1 MSIWNKEFETM
12 PREELKKLQGQRL
25 RQAVE
30 YVSKRVPFYQ
40 RKFKEAGIKPEDIH
54 GLDDIGRLPFTTKG
68 DLRNE
73 YPFGMFAVPLEEVI
87 RIHASSGT
95 TGKPTVGGYTRNDL
109 KIWGEV
115 MARTVTSAG
124 VTAKDVA
131 QNAYGYGLFTGG
143 LGFHLGFETVGAT
156 TIPVSGGLTERQLML
171 MEDFGATVLSCTP
184 SYSIVL
190 AEEAEAAGID
200 FKKRMKLR
208 VGIFGAEPWTN
219 EMRQTIEERLGL
231 VSFDIYGLTEII
243 GPGVSVEC
251 EHHNG
256 LHIFEDHFLPEII
269 DPDTGASLPYG
280 EEGELVF
287 TTLTKEAMPVIR
299 YRTRDLTIL
308 HAEKCECG
316 RTLVRMEKIRGRTD
330 DMLIIRGV
338 NVFPSLVESTLL
350 SVDGLEPYYQIVV
363 DRPKD
368 QLDKLE
374 VLVEAR
380 KSYFEPVDMQALDE
394 LRKRAEHTLSSGLG
408 VGVDVKLMGPH
419 TIERSIGK
427 AKRVVDK
434 RDLYKG

>member
-1 MSIWNKEFETM
+1 MSIWNKEAETM
-12 PREELKKLQGQRL
+12 SREGLKELQGQRL

-73 YPFGMFAVPLEEVI
+73 YPFGMFAVPLEEVV

-219 EMRQTIEERLGL
+219 EMRQTIEKRLGL

-408 VGVDVKLMGPH
+408 VGVEVKLMGPH

>member
-1 MSIWNKEFETM
+1 MSIWNKEAETM
-12 PREELKKLQGQRL
+12 SREGLKELQGQRL

-40 RKFKEAGIKPEDIH
+40 RKFKEARIKPEDIH

-73 YPFGMFAVPLEEVI
+73 YPFGMFAVPLDEVV

-115 MARTVTSAG
+115 MARTVTAAG

-219 EMRQTIEERLGL
+219 EMRQTIEKRLGL

-380 KSYFEPVDMQALDE
+380 KSYFEPVDMQALEE

>member
-219 EMRQTIEERLGL
+219 EMRQTIEKRLGL

-380 KSYFEPVDMQALDE
+380 KSYFEPVDMQALEE

>member
-1 MSIWNKEFETM
+1 MSIWNKEAETM
-12 PREELKKLQGQRL
+12 SREGLKELQGQRL

-73 YPFGMFAVPLEEVI
+73 YPFGMFAVPLEEVV

-95 TGKPTVGGYTRNDL
+95 TGKPTVGGYTKNDL

-143 LGFHLGFETVGAT
+143 LGFHLGLETVGAT

-380 KSYFEPVDMQALDE
+380 KSYFEPVDMQALEE

>member
-219 EMRQTIEERLGL
+219 EMRQTIEKRLGL

-408 VGVDVKLMGPH
+408 VGVEVKLMGPH

>member
-1 MSIWNKEFETM
+1 MSIWNKEAETM
-12 PREELKKLQGQRL
+12 SREGLKELQGQRL

-73 YPFGMFAVPLEEVI
+73 YPFGMFAVPLEEVV

-219 EMRQTIEERLGL
+219 EMRQTIEKRLGL

-380 KSYFEPVDMQALDE
+380 KSYFEPVDMQALEE

>member
-1 MSIWNKEFETM
+1 MSIWNEKSETM
-12 PREELKKLQGQRL
+12 PRKELKELQGQRL
-25 RQAVE
+25 RQIVE
-30 YVSKRVPFYQ
+30 YVSKQVPLYQ
-40 RKFKEAGIKPEDIH
+40 HKFKEAGVKPEDIH
-54 GLDDIGRLPFTTKG
+54 GLDDIGRLPFTSKG

-73 YPFGMFAVPLEEVI
+73 YPFGMFAVPLEEVV

-109 KIWGEV
+109 KIWAEV
-115 MARTVTSAG
+115 MARTVTCAG

-219 EMRQTIEERLGL
+219 EMRQTIEKRLGL

-330 DMLIIRGV
+330 DMLIVRGV

-380 KSYFEPVDMQALDE
+380 KSYFEPVDMQALEE
-394 LRKRAEHTLSSGLG
+394 LRTRAEHTLSSGLG
-408 VGVDVKLMGPH
+408 VGVEVKLMGPH

>member
-1 MSIWNKEFETM
+1 MSIWNKEAETM
-12 PREELKKLQGQRL
+12 SREGLKELQGQRL

-408 VGVDVKLMGPH
+408 VGVEVKLMGPH

>member
-1 MSIWNKEFETM
+1 MSIWNKEAETM
-12 PREELKKLQGQRL
+12 SREGLKELQGQRL

-40 RKFKEAGIKPEDIH
+40 RKFKEAGVKPEDIH
-54 GLDDIGRLPFTTKG
+54 SLDDIGRLPFTTKG

-73 YPFGMFAVPLEEVI
+73 YPFGMFAVPLEEVV

-374 VLVEAR
+374 VLVEAN
-380 KSYFEPVDMQALDE
+380 KSYFEPVDMQTLEE

-408 VGVDVKLMGPH
+408 VGVEVKLMGPH

>member
-1 MSIWNKEFETM
+1 MSIWNKEAETM
-12 PREELKKLQGQRL
+12 SREGLKELQGQRL

-380 KSYFEPVDMQALDE
+380 KSYFEPVDMQALEE

>member
-1 MSIWNKEFETM
+1 
-12 PREELKKLQGQRL
+12 
-25 RQAVE
+25 
-30 YVSKRVPFYQ
+30 
-40 RKFKEAGIKPEDIH
+40 
-54 GLDDIGRLPFTTKG
+54 
-68 DLRNE
+68 
-73 YPFGMFAVPLEEVI
+73 
-87 RIHASSGT
+87 
-95 TGKPTVGGYTRNDL
+95 
-109 KIWGEV
+109 
-115 MARTVTSAG
+115 
-124 VTAKDVA
+124 
-131 QNAYGYGLFTGG
+131 
-143 LGFHLGFETVGAT
+143 
-156 TIPVSGGLTERQLML
+156 
-171 MEDFGATVLSCTP
+171 
-184 SYSIVL
+184 
-190 AEEAEAAGID
+190 
-200 FKKRMKLR
+200 MKLR

-231 VSFDIYGLTEII
+231 ESFDIYGLTEII

-380 KSYFEPVDMQALDE
+380 KSYFEPVDMQALEE
-394 LRKRAEHTLSSGLG
+394 LRKRAELTLSSGLG

-419 TIERSIGK
+419 AIERSIGK

>member
-219 EMRQTIEERLGL
+219 EMRQTIEKRLGL

-380 KSYFEPVDMQALDE
+380 KSYFEPVDMQALEE

-408 VGVDVKLMGPH
+408 VGVEVKLMGPH

>member
-1 MSIWNKEFETM
+1 MSIWNKEAETM
-12 PREELKKLQGQRL
+12 SREGLKELQGQRL

-54 GLDDIGRLPFTTKG
+54 GLDDIGRLPFTSKG

-95 TGKPTVGGYTRNDL
+95 TGKPTVGGYTKNDL

-380 KSYFEPVDMQALDE
+380 KSYFEPVDMQALEE

-408 VGVDVKLMGPH
+408 VGVEVKLMGPH

>member
-1 MSIWNKEFETM
+1 MSIWNKEAETM
-12 PREELKKLQGQRL
+12 SREGLKELQGQRL

-219 EMRQTIEERLGL
+219 EMRQTIEKRLGL

-408 VGVDVKLMGPH
+408 VGVEVKLMGPH

>member
-1 MSIWNKEFETM
+1 MSIWNKEAETM
-12 PREELKKLQGQRL
+12 SREGLKELQGQRL

-73 YPFGMFAVPLEEVI
+73 YPFGMFAVPLEEVV

-219 EMRQTIEERLGL
+219 EMRQTIEKRLGL

-380 KSYFEPVDMQALDE
+380 KSYFEPVDMQALEE

-408 VGVDVKLMGPH
+408 VGVEVKLMGPH

>member
-1 MSIWNKEFETM
+1 
-12 PREELKKLQGQRL
+12 
-25 RQAVE
+25 
-30 YVSKRVPFYQ
+30 
-40 RKFKEAGIKPEDIH
+40 
-54 GLDDIGRLPFTTKG
+54 
-68 DLRNE
+68 
-73 YPFGMFAVPLEEVI
+73 
-87 RIHASSGT
+87 
-95 TGKPTVGGYTRNDL
+95 
-109 KIWGEV
+109 
-115 MARTVTSAG
+115 
-124 VTAKDVA
+124 
-131 QNAYGYGLFTGG
+131 
-143 LGFHLGFETVGAT
+143 
-156 TIPVSGGLTERQLML
+156 
-171 MEDFGATVLSCTP
+171 
-184 SYSIVL
+184 
-190 AEEAEAAGID
+190 
-200 FKKRMKLR
+200 
-208 VGIFGAEPWTN
+208 
-219 EMRQTIEERLGL
+219 MRQTIEKRLGL

-408 VGVDVKLMGPH
+408 VGVEVKLMGPH

>member
-12 PREELKKLQGQRL
+12 TRKELKELQGQRL

-30 YVSKRVPFYQ
+30 YVSQRVPFYQ
-40 RKFKEAGIKPEDIH
+40 RKFKEAGVKPEDIH
-54 GLDDIGRLPFTTKG
+54 GLDDIGRLPFTSKG

-73 YPFGMFAVPLEEVI
+73 YPFGMFAVPLEEVV

-95 TGKPTVGGYTRNDL
+95 TGKPTVGGYTKNDL

-380 KSYFEPVDMQALDE
+380 KSYFEPVDMQALEE

>member
-1 MSIWNKEFETM
+1 MSIWNKEAETM
-12 PREELKKLQGQRL
+12 SREGLKELQGQRL

-380 KSYFEPVDMQALDE
+380 KSYFEPVDMQALEE

-408 VGVDVKLMGPH
+408 VGVEVKLMGPH

>member
-1 MSIWNKEFETM
+1 MSIWNKEAETM
-12 PREELKKLQGQRL
+12 SREGLKELQGQRL

-73 YPFGMFAVPLEEVI
+73 YPFGMFAVPLEEVV

-380 KSYFEPVDMQALDE
+380 KSYFEPVDMQALEE

>member
-12 PREELKKLQGQRL
+12 PREGLKELQGQRL

-219 EMRQTIEERLGL
+219 EMRQTIEKRLGL

-380 KSYFEPVDMQALDE
+380 KSYFEPVDMQALEE

>member
-40 RKFKEAGIKPEDIH
+40 RKFKEAGVKPEDIH
-54 GLDDIGRLPFTTKG
+54 GLDDIGRLPFTNKG

-73 YPFGMFAVPLEEVI
+73 YPFGMFAVPLEEVV

-380 KSYFEPVDMQALDE
+380 KSYFEPVDMQALEE

>member
-208 VGIFGAEPWTN
+208 VGIFGAEP
-219 EMRQTIEERLGL
+219 
-231 VSFDIYGLTEII
+231 
-243 GPGVSVEC
+243 
-251 EHHNG
+251 
-256 LHIFEDHFLPEII
+256 
-269 DPDTGASLPYG
+269 
-280 EEGELVF
+280 
-287 TTLTKEAMPVIR
+287 
-299 YRTRDLTIL
+299 
-308 HAEKCECG
+308 
-316 RTLVRMEKIRGRTD
+316 
-330 DMLIIRGV
+330 
-338 NVFPSLVESTLL
+338 
-350 SVDGLEPYYQIVV
+350 
-363 DRPKD
+363 
-368 QLDKLE
+368 
-374 VLVEAR
+374 
-380 KSYFEPVDMQALDE
+380 
-394 LRKRAEHTLSSGLG
+394 
-408 VGVDVKLMGPH
+408 
-419 TIERSIGK
+419 
-427 AKRVVDK
+427 
-434 RDLYKG
+434 

>member
-1 MSIWNKEFETM
+1 
-12 PREELKKLQGQRL
+12 
-25 RQAVE
+25 
-30 YVSKRVPFYQ
+30 
-40 RKFKEAGIKPEDIH
+40 
-54 GLDDIGRLPFTTKG
+54 
-68 DLRNE
+68 
-73 YPFGMFAVPLEEVI
+73 
-87 RIHASSGT
+87 
-95 TGKPTVGGYTRNDL
+95 
-109 KIWGEV
+109 
-115 MARTVTSAG
+115 
-124 VTAKDVA
+124 
-131 QNAYGYGLFTGG
+131 
-143 LGFHLGFETVGAT
+143 
-156 TIPVSGGLTERQLML
+156 
-171 MEDFGATVLSCTP
+171 
-184 SYSIVL
+184 
-190 AEEAEAAGID
+190 
-200 FKKRMKLR
+200 MKLR

-380 KSYFEPVDMQALDE
+380 KSYFEPVDMQALEE

>member
-12 PREELKKLQGQRL
+12 PREGLKELQGQRL

-380 KSYFEPVDMQALDE
+380 KSYFEPVDMQALEE

-408 VGVDVKLMGPH
+408 VGVEVKLMGPH

>member
-73 YPFGMFAVPLEEVI
+73 YPFGMFAVPLEEVV

-380 KSYFEPVDMQALDE
+380 KSYFEPVDMQALEE

-408 VGVDVKLMGPH
+408 VGVEVKLMGPH

>member
-12 PREELKKLQGQRL
+12 PREGLKELQGQRL

-380 KSYFEPVDMQALDE
+380 KSYFEPVDMQALEE

>member
-12 PREELKKLQGQRL
+12 PREGLKELQGQRL

-73 YPFGMFAVPLEEVI
+73 YPFGMFAVPLEEVV

-219 EMRQTIEERLGL
+219 EMRQTIEKRLGL

-380 KSYFEPVDMQALDE
+380 KSYFEPVDMQALEE

>member
-73 YPFGMFAVPLEEVI
+73 YPFGMFAVPLEEVV

-408 VGVDVKLMGPH
+408 VGVEVKLMGPH

>member
-12 PREELKKLQGQRL
+12 PREGLKELQGQRL

-219 EMRQTIEERLGL
+219 EMRQTIEKRLGL

-338 NVFPSLVESTLL
+338 NVFPSLVESTLF

-380 KSYFEPVDMQALDE
+380 KSYFEPVDMQALEE

-408 VGVDVKLMGPH
+408 VGVEVKLMGPH

>member
-12 PREELKKLQGQRL
+12 PREGLKELQGQRL

-73 YPFGMFAVPLEEVI
+73 YPFGMFAVPLEEVV

-408 VGVDVKLMGPH
+408 VGVEVKLMGPH